1 MREKSGSKSQ
11 NRLKCIQGQKPAV
24 FAMLHVPALTGT
36 PANRLGTDAI
46 VDHVESEAR
55 VLIEVGVDGLILE
68 NMHDRPYRRAQVGP
82 EIVAD
87 MTRVASAL
95 RSLNQDLPIGI
106 QILAAANREALAVAK
121 SADLDFIRAE
131 AFVFGHLADEG
142 WMDAQAAD
150 LLRYRKQIDAEH
162 VCIFT
167 DIQKKHSAHAM
178 SSDLSI
184 EDWAE
189 AAEFN
194 LSDGLIITG
203 KHTGKAANATE
214 LNRLKEITNLPLIIG
229 SGLNSD
235 NAQEYIS
242 ANAWI
247 VGSSLKVAGR
257 WDAEIDPAA
266 VEKLIKARNQL
277 Q

>member
-1 MREKSGSKSQ
+1 
-11 NRLKCIQGQKPAV
+11 
-24 FAMLHVPALTGT
+24 MLHVPALTGT